1 MALYSG
7 YLANNDVAEAGQ
19 GALEQSDTQRDAVR
33 KVRGRPEK
41 RAKGK
46 EF

>member
-1 MALYSG
+1 MALYSD

-19 GALEQSDTQRDAVR
+19 GSLEQSDIQRDAIR
-33 KVRGRPEK
+33 QVRGRPEK